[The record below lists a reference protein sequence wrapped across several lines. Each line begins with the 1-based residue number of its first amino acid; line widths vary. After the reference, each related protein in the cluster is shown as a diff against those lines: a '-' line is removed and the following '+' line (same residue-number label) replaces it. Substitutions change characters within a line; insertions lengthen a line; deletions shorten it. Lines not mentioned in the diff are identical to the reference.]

1 MRSNFALVMGNL
13 FGLLFEFIVLSCIGA
28 IPAFVVLVIF
38 EQDLLQLMG
47 GTSQTVFLIIDCIIA
62 FILFFMFMRREGH
75 CFRQLSH
82 HV

>member
-1 MRSNFALVMGNL
+1 MRGNFALIMGNL
-13 FGLLFEFIVLSCIGA
+13 FGLLFEFIVLACIGA
-28 IPAFVVLVIF
+28 IPAFVVLAIF

-47 GTSQTVFLIIDCIIA
+47 GTCQTVFLAIDCFIA
-62 FILFFMFMRREGH
+62 FILFFMFMRRKAH